1 MTNYIP
7 TAVRFF
13 ARLTRLVRKDES
25 GQGLVEL
32 ALGISLITVLL
43 IGATE
48 FGRLAYAS
56 IEIAEAAH
64 TGAEY
69 GSLNHTAAADI
80 ANMKLAATQSAPD
93 VKGMTAT
100 ATRVCTCANGTAS
113 TCLATDCSH
122 SRLIEYVQVK
132 TTAAVDPLIYVPGLP
147 KSYSIQSQA
156 TMVVVQ

>member
-1 MTNYIP
+1 
-7 TAVRFF
+7 
-13 ARLTRLVRKDES
+13 
-25 GQGLVEL
+25 VEL

-69 GSLNHTAAADI
+69 GSQNHTAAADT

-100 ATRVCTCANGTAS
+100 ATRTCTCANGTAS
-113 TCLATDCSH
+113 TCLAGDCSH